1 MFFLEKVLRNV
12 RIRLDSD
19 LHPCYS
25 DVESRSIRCNRCSM
39 LPTTAFSSSGATKI
53 KTNVILELSTGTMDI
68 LDALPLVLPHLQEL
82 AHLDT
87 ASWSTQSA
95 QLITSLKDQKI
106 WIRIQ
111 DFDPMCIRIRIQGY
125 VINLK
130 FKKSFGGKIFNLKRI
145 FFVKQENNGT
155 GRDLL

>member
-95 QLITSLKDQKI
+95 QLITVPVL
-106 WIRIQ
+106 RIKK
-111 DFDPMCIRIRIQGY
+111 FGSGFRILTQFVNGSGSRVMIS
-125 VINLK
+125 ILNLK
-130 FKKSFGGKIFNLKRI
+130 KALEERYLI
-145 FFVKQENNGT
+145 
-155 GRDLL
+155 